1 MTVRRNLRAVCCALL
16 LFMCVFPLLSCAEN
30 TQGMPTALKFVP
42 DVYEMNAGS
51 VLWPSVYVTAE
62 DLSAFDAA
70 YGGVEFSLLLGD
82 GILQITG
89 EYAAGPELG
98 EYTGGIKGL
107 RPGIGAVSAYVPGL
121 ENSPDHACTVIV
133 HSTHPVRI
141 PEGVTAVSEESFR
154 GIAADE
160 IVLGGSVKRIESMAF
175 AGCPSLGLITI
186 PAGVTYIAEDA
197 FDGCDGVNIICAA
210 GSYAHQYASSH
221 GLLFYAA
228 QPKE

>member
-1 MTVRRNLRAVCCALL
+1 MTVKRNLRAVCCALL
-16 LFMCVFPLLSCAEN
+16 LFICVFPLLSCAEN

-70 YGGVEFSLLLGD
+70 YGSVEFSLLLGD

-133 HSTHPVRI
+133 HSTHPVCV

-160 IVLGGSVKRIESMAF
+160 VVLGGSVTRIESMAF
-175 AGCPSLGLITI
+175 AGCPLLGLITI

-210 GSYAHQYASSH
+210 GNYAQQYASSH

-228 QPKE
+228 QQE

>member
-1 MTVRRNLRAVCCALL
+1 MTNRKNLRAVCCALL
-16 LFMCVFPLLSCAEN
+16 IFVCVFPLLACAEN

-70 YGGVEFSLLLGD
+70 YGSVEFSLLLGD

-89 EYAAGPELG
+89 EYAAGTEPG
-98 EYTGGIKGL
+98 VYTGGIKGL
-107 RPGIGAVSAYVPGL
+107 HPGIGVVSVYVPGM
-121 ENSPDHACTVIV
+121 ENSPDYACTVIV

-141 PEGVTAVSEESFR
+141 PEGVTTVSEESFC

-160 IVLGGSVKRIESMAF
+160 VVLGSSVKRIESMAF
-175 AGCPSLGLITI
+175 AGCPSLGLVTI

-210 GSYAHQYASSH
+210 ESYAYRYALSH
-221 GLLFYAA
+221 GLLLYAA
-228 QPKE
+228 QQD

>member
-16 LFMCVFPLLSCAEN
+16 IFVCAFPLLSCAEN
-30 TQGMPTALKFVP
+30 TKGTPTALKFTP
-42 DVYEMNAGS
+42 DVYEVNAGS

-70 YGGVEFSLLLGD
+70 YGSVEFSLWRD
-82 GILQITG
+82 EGILQITG
-89 EYAAGPELG
+89 EYAPGPEPG
-98 EYTGGIKGL
+98 VYTGGIKGL
-107 RPGIGAVSAYVPGL
+107 HPGIEVVFVRVPGM

-133 HSTHPVRI
+133 HSAHPVCV

-160 IVLGGSVKRIESMAF
+160 IVLGSSVKRIESMAF
-175 AGCPSLGLITI
+175 AGCPSLGLVTI

-197 FDGCDGVNIICAA
+197 FDGCDGVSIICAA